1 MTTQRKNK
9 PDAMSV
15 EAHAASD
22 TSDTA
27 RRTGDLAV
35 IRTRLSADEIL
46 DRVGTLSQRGRL
58 PGFAGGRD
66 GVLFVAMAFGRPF
79 DRTLEARAVAGT
91 DGTELRF
98 TSRLN
103 RGLPWAFIALTA
115 VSIWPGVWLTDSLLR
130 TYFDWYRFATWM
142 WYLPVSVVPLPWA
155 VRAIVRRSETAAA
168 ESARELIERIRAA
181 VDGHTEVE

>member
-15 EAHAASD
+15 EAHTASD

-46 DRVGTLSQRGRL
+46 HRVGTLSQRGRL

-91 DGTELRF
+91 DG
-98 TSRLN
+98 
-103 RGLPWAFIALTA
+103 
-115 VSIWPGVWLTDSLLR
+115 
-130 TYFDWYRFATWM
+130 
-142 WYLPVSVVPLPWA
+142 
-155 VRAIVRRSETAAA
+155 
-168 ESARELIERIRAA
+168 
-181 VDGHTEVE
+181 